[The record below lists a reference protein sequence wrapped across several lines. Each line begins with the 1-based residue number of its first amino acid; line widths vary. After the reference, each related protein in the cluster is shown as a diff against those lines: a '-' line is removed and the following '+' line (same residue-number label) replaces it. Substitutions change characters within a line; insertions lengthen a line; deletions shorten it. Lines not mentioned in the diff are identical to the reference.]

1 MMVRRADDRR
11 LRLVLARPTG
21 WIAGAELPARRA
33 ARRRDPAPLAM
44 EMRDGLPEACERG
57 ESLVLLLDSPGG
69 EGVLVTGAVAGLVPQ
84 GSDGPDLMDRAAVG
98 ASVFMRERLRTEKRQ
113 RLPDQLISYFEEL
126 NDADSEDAVWR
137 ALADHALRIVGAHTA
152 MALMRDHARGLLRAP
167 AAADAAA
174 DAREYRP
181 CILWDERLSVPG
193 LILSEDA
200 RCGGPASFAAP
211 LFGDPATAL
220 LAHVP
225 VAGDGVLVLTERREE
240 RIFEPEDWDVLRAL
254 ALQAEMALRRI
265 RLIDSVRS
273 LSLTDPLTGL
283 GNRRH
288 MEVVMAH
295 AWAAARRGEPL
306 VVMAL
311 DLDGFKEV
319 NDTRGHEAGD
329 EMLCGVAAALRAEAR
344 GSDVLVRY
352 GGDEF
357 LVILPGSTVEGA
369 HALVERVR
377 RRLDSA
383 VGISAGIAPYEPE
396 HDTPE
401 ALIREADRRLY
412 EAKARARTHVP

>member
-21 WIAGAELPARRA
+21 WIAGSELPVRRT
-33 ARRRDPAPLAM
+33 ARRRDLAPLAL
-44 EMRDGLPEACERG
+44 EMRDGLPDRCERG
-57 ESLVLLLDSPGG
+57 ESLVLLLDAPGG
-69 EGVLVTGAVAGLVPQ
+69 ESVLVTGAVAGLVPQ
-84 GSDGPDLMDRAAVG
+84 GSDSPDLMDRAAVG

-126 NDADSEDAVWR
+126 NAAECEDAVWR
-137 ALADHALRIVGAHTA
+137 ALADHALRIVGAHTSL
-152 MALMRDHARGLLRAP
+152 ALMRDAARGLLRAP
-167 AAADAAA
+167 ARAADADPRDHRA
-174 DAREYRP
+174 
-181 CILWDERLSVPG
+181 CILWDDRFSVPG

-200 RCGGPASFAAP
+200 RRGGTAEFAAP

-225 VAGDGVLVLTERREE
+225 VSHDGVLVLTERREE

-319 NDTRGHEAGD
+319 NDTRGHDGGD
-329 EMLCGVAAALRAEAR
+329 ELLCAVAAALRAEAR

-369 HALVERVR
+369 HALAERVR
-377 RRLDSA
+377 RRLDGR
-383 VGISAGIAPYEPE
+383 VGISAGVAAYVAE
-396 HDTPE
+396 HDTSE

-412 EAKARARTHVP
+412 EAKARGRTPIS

>member
-21 WIAGAELPARRA
+21 WIAGSELPARRT
-33 ARRRDPAPLAM
+33 ARRRDPASAAM
-44 EMRDGLPEACERG
+44 LEMRDGLPDACQRG
-57 ESLVLLLDSPGG
+57 ESMVLLLDSPGG

-84 GSDGPDLMDRAAVG
+84 GSDSPDLMDRAAVG

-126 NDADSEDAVWR
+126 NAAEYEDAVWR
-137 ALADHALRIVGAHTA
+137 ALADHSLRIVGAHTSL
-152 MALMRDHARGLLRAP
+152 ALMRDAARGLLRAP
-167 AAADAAA
+167 ARAPDADPC
-174 DAREYRP
+174 EHRP
-181 CILWDERLSVPG
+181 CILWDDRLSVPG

-200 RCGGPASFAAP
+200 RRGGPAEFAAP

-220 LAHVP
+220 LAYVP
-225 VAGDGVLVLTERREE
+225 VSHDGVLVLTERREE

-319 NDTRGHEAGD
+319 NDTRGHDAGD
-329 EMLCGVAAALRAEAR
+329 AMLCAVAAALRAEAR
-344 GSDVLVRY
+344 GSDVLVRH

-369 HALVERVR
+369 HALADRVR
-377 RRLDSA
+377 RRLDGE
-383 VGISAGIAPYEPE
+383 VGISAGVAPYAPE

-412 EAKARARTHVP
+412 EAKARGRTHVS

>member
-21 WIAGAELPARRA
+21 WIAGGELPLRRA
-33 ARRRDPAPLAM
+33 ARRRDVAPFGT
-44 EMRDGLPEACERG
+44 EVRDGLPEQCQHG
-57 ESLVLLLDSPGG
+57 ESLVLLLDGPGG
-69 EGVLVTGAVAGLVPQ
+69 EGVLVTGAVAGMIPQ
-84 GSDGPDLMDRAAVG
+84 GSHDPDLMDRAAVG
-98 ASVFMRERLRTEKRQ
+98 ASVFLREKLRTEKRQ
-113 RLPDQLISYFEEL
+113 QLPDQLIGYFEEL
-126 NDADSEDAVWR
+126 NQAECEDSVWR
-137 ALADHALRIVGAHTA
+137 ALATHALRIVGAHTA
-152 MALMRDHARGLLRAP
+152 LALVHDRARGLLRAP
-167 AAADAAA
+167 VHPDP
-174 DAREYRP
+174 RP
-181 CILWDERLSVPG
+181 GDHRACILWHERLAEPG

-200 RCGGPASFAAP
+200 RRGGPAEFAAP

-225 VAGDGVLVLTERREE
+225 VSDDGVLVLTERREE

-254 ALQAEMALRRI
+254 ALQADMALRRV

-273 LSLTDPLTGL
+273 LSLTDHLTGL

-295 AWAAARRGEPL
+295 AWSAARRGEPL

-311 DLDGFKEV
+311 DLDDFKEV
-319 NDTRGHEAGD
+319 NDTRGHDAGD
-329 EMLCGVAAALRAEAR
+329 QLLCAVAAALRAEAR

-357 LVILPGSTVEGA
+357 LVILPGSSVEGA
-369 HALVERVR
+369 HALAERVR
-377 RRLDSA
+377 RRLDGA
-383 VGISAGIAPYEPE
+383 VEISAGVAPYAPE

-401 ALIREADRRLY
+401 SLIREADRRLY
-412 EAKARARTHVP
+412 EAKARGRSPIG

>member
-21 WIAGAELPARRA
+21 WISGGDLTPRRA
-33 ARRRDPAPLAM
+33 ARRPVHEPM
-44 EMRDGLPEACERG
+44 EMRDGLPEQCQRG
-57 ESLVLLLDSPGG
+57 ESLVLLLDGPGG
-69 EGVLVTGAVAGLVPQ
+69 EGVLVTGAVAGTVPQ
-84 GSDGPDLMDRAAVG
+84 GSESPDLMDRAAVG
-98 ASVFMRERLRTEKRQ
+98 ASVFLREKLRTEKRQ
-113 RLPDQLISYFEEL
+113 RLPDQLIGYFEEL
-126 NDADSEDAVWR
+126 NAAECEDAVWR
-137 ALADHALRIVGAHTA
+137 ALSTHALRIVGAHTA
-152 MALMRDHARGLLRAP
+152 LALARDHARDLLRAP
-167 AAADAAA
+167 APADADPCA
-174 DAREYRP
+174 YRA
-181 CILWDERLSVPG
+181 CILWDERFLSPG
-193 LILSEDA
+193 LVLSEDA
-200 RCGGPASFAAP
+200 RRGGAAEFAAP
-211 LFGDPATAL
+211 LFGDPATAI

-225 VAGDGVLVLTERREE
+225 VSGDGVLVLTERREE

-288 MEVVMAH
+288 MEVVMSH

-329 EMLCGVAAALRAEAR
+329 ELLCTVAAALRSEAR
-344 GSDVLVRY
+344 GSDVLVRH

-357 LVILPGSTVEGA
+357 LVILPGSTMEGA
-369 HALVERVR
+369 HALAERLR
-377 RRLDSA
+377 RRLEGS
-383 VGISAGIAPYEPE
+383 VGISAGIASYAAE
-396 HDTPE
+396 HETPE
-401 ALIREADRRLY
+401 SLIREADRRLY
-412 EAKARARTHVP
+412 EAKARGRSPIS

>member
-21 WIAGAELPARRA
+21 WIAGGELPTRRT
-33 ARRRDPAPLAM
+33 ARRRDVAPFDTEVL
-44 EMRDGLPEACERG
+44 DGLPEQCQRG
-57 ESLVLLLDSPGG
+57 ESLVLLLDGPGG
-69 EGVLVTGAVAGLVPQ
+69 EGVLVTGAVAGMVPQ
-84 GSDGPDLMDRAAVG
+84 GSENPDLMDRAAVG
-98 ASVFMRERLRTEKRQ
+98 ASVFLREKLRTEKRQ
-113 RLPDQLISYFEEL
+113 QLPDQLIGYFLEL
-126 NDADSEDAVWR
+126 NAAECEDAVWR
-137 ALADHALRIVGAHTA
+137 ALAAHALRIVGAHTA
-152 MALMRDHARGLLRAP
+152 LALVHDSARGLLRAP
-167 AAADAAA
+167 APA
-174 DAREYRP
+174 EPRP
-181 CILWDERLSVPG
+181 GDHRACILWDDRFSTPG

-200 RCGGPASFAAP
+200 RRGCAAEFAAP

-220 LAHVP
+220 LAYVP
-225 VAGDGVLVLTERREE
+225 VSTDGVLVLTERRED

-254 ALQAEMALRRI
+254 ALQAEMALRRV
-265 RLIDSVRS
+265 RLIDNVRS

-288 MEVVMAH
+288 MEVVMSH

-319 NDTRGHEAGD
+319 NDAQGHDAGD
-329 EMLCGVAAALRAEAR
+329 RMLCAVAAALRTEAR

-369 HALVERVR
+369 HALAERVR
-377 RRLDSA
+377 RRLEGA
-383 VGISAGIAPYEPE
+383 VGISAGVAAYAPE
-396 HDTPE
+396 HETPE

-412 EAKARARTHVP
+412 EAKARGRSPIA